1 MSVNLLPISHP
12 CPRVAA
18 MSVRRFSGAK
28 IVVFGGPGVGKTG
41 KYIPIY
47 ILRILRSYIIV
58 TQSAVLQLTRK

>member
-41 KYIPIY
+41 KYSPIY
-47 ILRILRSYIIV
+47 IYCVYHIRSYIIV
-58 TQSAVLQLTRK
+58 THSAVL